1 MFSPKGMPIFP
12 REPSPSPLPWRERRY
27 WYLNFSRSGMS
38 TFSWPRGREQR
49 LPEMNFRPPSKRLMV
64 REQWLVQSL
73 QVAGRASWVKA
84 ARASADSRA
93 DRVRPASLAA
103 RAAP

>member
-1 MFSPKGMPIFP
+1 MPILP
-12 REPSPSPLPWRERRY
+12 RDPSPSPLPWRERRY
-27 WYLNFSRSGMS
+27 WYLNFKRSGIS

-64 REQWLVQSL
+64 REQWLVHSL
-73 QVAGRASWVKA
+73 QVAGLASWVK
-84 ARASADSRA
+84 DSRA
-93 DRVRPASLAA
+93 LAESREDFSSLASRAA